1 MPVERTIIEWQL
13 EADTREKLRA
23 AVLLKWAEE
32 ECGSADAYQRY
43 RYNVEK
49 LSKGDWIYL
58 HRPARL
64 NKGCDFIVNCVPLIP
79 RDDGKQYKNPRQQDL
94 IAELKLISEHITDGH
109 KRILTAVEAV
119 WHCENVKKVCD
130 SLCNSIG
137 DPDWAFRAERALKVA
152 KWLFI
157 EQDITDWNTSG
168 RAMLLGRIREK
179 LDLST

>member
-1 MPVERTIIEWQL
+1 MPVERKIIEWQL
-13 EADTREKLRA
+13 EENTRGELRT

-49 LSKGDWIYL
+49 LSKGDWVYL

-79 RDDGKQYKNPRQQDL
+79 RDDGKQLKNPRQRDL
-94 IAELKLISEHITDGH
+94 IAEIKLISKNITDGH
-109 KRILTAVEAV
+109 KRILAAVEAV
-119 WHCENVKKVCD
+119 WRCEAMTRVCA
-130 SLCNSIG
+130 SVCN
-137 DPDWAFRAERALKVA
+137 DNDNPDWAFRTERVLKVA

-168 RAMLLGRIREK
+168 RAMLMKGIREA
-179 LDLST
+179 LP